1 MISVYPLHGT
11 GGLSTST
18 LVSWEGKRFLLD
30 AGPGTITEIW
40 RRGLRLR
47 GLSAILLSHT
57 HLDHLWGLP
66 PLLWFL
72 HQRDWSH
79 ELQLIFPSESETIIK
94 QMVALSGNPEFVAF
108 TPYSSAGESIHHKS
122 LTIQPF
128 AVNHPGP
135 SYGYVISESP
145 KPRLNTE
152 KLRKEAI
159 PQIKWRTIA
168 KGKKVKYKSRPINAQ
183 DYQLA
188 PRCRKIVYTGDAGPA
203 SQLVDQARGADL
215 LIIEASWLYPQWNVQ
230 TDAPHL
236 TLRQAFEIGLKSKAE
251 RLLLFHLT
259 SRVAIKDY
267 QAAITALQKEFKTP
281 LQVFLPT
288 HESIDIR

>member
-30 AGPGTITEIW
+30 TGPGTITEIW

-152 KLRKEAI
+152 KLRKEGI